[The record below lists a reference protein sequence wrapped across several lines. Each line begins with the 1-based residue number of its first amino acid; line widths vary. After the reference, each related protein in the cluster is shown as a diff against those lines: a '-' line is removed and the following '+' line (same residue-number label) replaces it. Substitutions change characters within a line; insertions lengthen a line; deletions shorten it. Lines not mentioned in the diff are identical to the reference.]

1 MKYAVIKTGGKQYR
15 VSEGDTIT
23 VESLTAL
30 PNEKV
35 QFNNVLLCVAENGEA
50 IVGTP
55 TVQHSTVFGRVVDH
69 VRGEKIRVA
78 VFHAKVRHRTVRG
91 HRQRLTTV
99 RIEKIATTA
108 SNAAGAGDTVQNIKN
123 TKKRQRRTVVTKIAV
138 EKK

>member
-15 VSEGDTIT
+15 VSQGDTIT

-30 PNEKV
+30 PNEEV
-35 QFNNVLLCVAENGEA
+35 QFNDVLLYVAENGETV
-50 IVGTP
+50 IGTP
-55 TVQHSTVFGRVVDH
+55 RVQGVTVFGKVVDH

-99 RIEKIATTA
+99 SIEKIAT
-108 SNAAGAGDTVQNIKN
+108 SGDTIAKSV
-123 TKKRQRRTVVTKIAV
+123 RTV
-138 EKK
+138 KKQRQTVVAK